1 MHSNGILKAVPE
13 NNKRGNGD
21 QGYLI
26 ENKVVRGVP
35 VRACAKRVLKAC
47 TFAHL
52 QLVLFI
58 QFTVQICERV

>member
-13 NNKRGNGD
+13 NNKRGNGE

-35 VRACAKRVLKAC
+35 VRACAKIVLKVC

-58 QFTVQICERV
+58 RLTVQICERV

>member
-1 MHSNGILKAVPE
+1 MHSNGILKAVTE
-13 NNKRGNGD
+13 NNKRGMEIRD
-21 QGYLI
+21 I

-58 QFTVQICERV
+58 RFTVQICERV

>member
-1 MHSNGILKAVPE
+1 MEI
-13 NNKRGNGD
+13 RD
-21 QGYLI
+21 I

-58 QFTVQICERV
+58 RFTVQICERV